1 MAIFATTLT
10 KGTRKVDDVM
20 DAVRNLRAEEL
31 NESMLISMQ
40 EFSPNSD
47 ETAEIQEYE
56 ESNGDI
62 SLLGPAELYIH
73 HLVQVPRY
81 KQRVNALLFQ
91 MRFGDQ
97 TAEIKKM
104 NDILLETSYSIHNS
118 KNLARLL
125 GIVLKVGNE
134 LNAGTSKG
142 GAQGV
147 HISSLTKL
155 TTTKSNTKK
164 TLLEYIVEKVEQKDP
179 SLLGIKKDLPL
190 LAEAAKVNLKSL
202 TADINKLRT
211 GIKSMVATVKM
222 ANDAGNDH
230 VFVEKLSPFL
240 GRVSETIDSIDERNQ
255 EANLAFTE
263 LCVYLGEDPNA
274 TSPDSMFK
282 ELSMFVNL
290 VDSTVTKVREAEER
304 KRKKA
309 ERETKRKLKKKSS
322 KSSMSSTEG
331 GFSSA

>member
-1 MAIFATTLT
+1 
-10 KGTRKVDDVM
+10 
-20 DAVRNLRAEEL
+20 
-31 NESMLISMQ
+31 
-40 EFSPNSD
+40 
-47 ETAEIQEYE
+47 
-56 ESNGDI
+56 
-62 SLLGPAELYIH
+62 
-73 HLVQVPRY
+73 
-81 KQRVNALLFQ
+81 
-91 MRFGDQ
+91 
-97 TAEIKKM
+97 
-104 NDILLETSYSIHNS
+104 
-118 KNLARLL
+118 
-125 GIVLKVGNE
+125 
-134 LNAGTSKG
+134 
-142 GAQGV
+142 
-147 HISSLTKL
+147 
-155 TTTKSNTKK
+155 
-164 TLLEYIVEKVEQKDP
+164 
-179 SLLGIKKDLPL
+179 
-190 LAEAAKVNLKSL
+190 
-202 TADINKLRT
+202 
-211 GIKSMVATVKM
+211 M

-240 GRVSETIDSIDERNQ
+240 GRASETIDSIDERNQ